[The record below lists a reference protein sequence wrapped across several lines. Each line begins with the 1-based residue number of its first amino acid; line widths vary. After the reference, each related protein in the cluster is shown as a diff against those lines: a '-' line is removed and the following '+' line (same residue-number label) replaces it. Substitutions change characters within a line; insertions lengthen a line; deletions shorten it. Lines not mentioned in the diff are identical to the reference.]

1 MTIKADE
8 DSEILVFDGHNLD
21 RVYEVTPR
29 LSLIIDC
36 LVAKDITRCVL
47 LEDTQINTRSLNYLA
62 KMFR

>member
-47 LEDTQINTRSLNYLA
+47 LEDTKINTRS
-62 KMFR
+62 